1 MSMSK
6 GKWGKGSGKYQYMN
20 FDECSKSGNSPA
32 SSSESLTLED
42 ADRIVASVNDVH
54 KQIKKNAELYQA
66 LEKQLRKTEKIQHE
80 SSTTRGA
87 NLAWRR
93 RKDLIARMKA
103 LLDENKVLMIKHPTA
118 ARSSN
123 VELMNE
129 KYSEAL
135 STTMG

>member
-1 MSMSK
+1 
-6 GKWGKGSGKYQYMN
+6 MN
-20 FDECSKSGNSPA
+20 FNECSKSGNSPAA